1 MQASSVNDFII
12 FATKTRMPTNP
23 SAAVINLLAEDMGKK
38 IKEWT
43 SPSFQEEPWL
53 MPEPSAF

>member
-1 MQASSVNDFII
+1 
-12 FATKTRMPTNP
+12 MPTNP

-43 SPSFQEEPWL
+43 NPSFQEETWL
-53 MPEPSAF
+53 MPEPLAF